1 MNNVILNKA
10 ASLERCIKRIQ
21 EEYSGYEKEFK
32 TNHTKQDAIILNIE
46 RTCQITI
53 DMGMTTIKENGLGIP
68 QNSREVFDILAKNDM
83 ITMEMSLELKHMVGF
98 RNLAVHTYQEI
109 DLNIVESIITKHLS
123 TLLQFSSI
131 MLRQN

>member
-1 MNNVILNKA
+1 
-10 ASLERCIKRIQ
+10 
-21 EEYSGYEKEFK
+21 
-32 TNHTKQDAIILNIE
+32 
-46 RTCQITI
+46 
-53 DMGMTTIKENGLGIP
+53 MGMTTIKEKGLGIP